1 MPSTGCR
8 PHAEAD
14 LLFVELR
21 FFVFLAVVLAVYWSL
36 NSNDLRKWF
45 TLCASYY
52 FYGSW
57 DWRFAGMLFVLST
70 LDWFFARQI
79 SASQDQGHRKAFV
92 TASLAMNLSVLAF
105 FKYFHFFVGSAIA
118 MARGFHLQLDEPT
131 IHIILPVGVSFF
143 TFQSLSYTI
152 DVYRREIPP
161 VPSLRDYLVFASFFP
176 QLVAG
181 PIVRPKYFVPQMASA
196 RTVSLDDVKHAMYL
210 FLLGYIKK
218 VAIADNV
225 SPFVDQVFN
234 HPAAYTGFSSIS
246 AVWLYTI
253 QIFCDFS
260 GYSDMAIAV
269 AALLGY
275 KLVLNFDAP
284 YLADSIQ
291 DFWRRWH
298 ISLSTWIRDYIYFS
312 LGGSRMKYRVLVYRN
327 LLLTM
332 LAGGLWHGAAW
343 TFVVWGGAHGS
354 AQVVHQEFR
363 RHFPPTPAQ
372 EPWRRLASWF
382 LTLNFVCMCWILFRA
397 PTFAT
402 AWLMLKRYLL
412 LGLGSAHGASLTIP
426 LWLAF
431 LGPVLLAGQ
440 ILMRRKNFGG
450 SICALSLPR
459 FAAVYGFFWALAL
472 AMLPLG
478 YRPFI
483 YFQF

>member
-1 MPSTGCR
+1 LWR
-8 PHAEAD
+8 LI
-14 LLFVELR
+14 LLFIELR
-21 FFVFLAVVLAVYWSL
+21 FFLFLAIVLSIYWSL
-36 NSNDLRKWF
+36 KSNDLRKWF

-57 DWRFAGMLFVLST
+57 DWRFAVMLFILSS
-70 LDWFFARQI
+70 LDWYFALRI
-79 SASQDQGHRKAFV
+79 SQTDVQKQRKIFV
-92 TASLAMNLSVLAF
+92 TASVAMNLSVLAF

-118 MARGFHLQLDEPT
+118 LAHTAGVQLDEPT
-131 IHIILPVGVSFF
+131 IRIILPVGVSFF

-152 DVYRREIPP
+152 DVYRNEIPP
-161 VPSLRDYLVFASFFP
+161 VHGLRDYLVFSSFFP

-196 RTVSLDDVKHAMYL
+196 RTISLSDVKHCLYL

-218 VAIADNV
+218 VCIADNI

-234 HPAAYTGFSSIS
+234 HPATYSGFSSIN

-269 AALLGY
+269 AGLLGY

-312 LGGSRMKYRVLVYRN
+312 LGGSRMKHRILIYRN
-327 LLLTM
+327 LLITM

-343 TFVVWGGAHGS
+343 TFVAWGGAHGT
-354 AQVVHQEFR
+354 AQVVHQEFKHHLPER
-363 RHFPPTPAQ
+363 YAETPWMRAFG
-372 EPWRRLASWF
+372 WF
-382 LTLNFVCMCWILFRA
+382 LTINFVCLCWILFRA
-397 PTFAT
+397 PNFAT
-402 AWLMLKRYLL
+402 AWLMIERYLTF
-412 LGLGSAHGASLTIP
+412 GLRHAANGSLTIP

-431 LGPVLLAGQ
+431 LGPVLLLGQ
-440 ILMRRKNFGG
+440 ILMRRSHLAEG
-450 SICALSLPR
+450 ICSLSLSR
-459 FAAVYGFFWALAL
+459 FAIIYGAAWAFAISL
-472 AMLPLG
+472 LPLG